1 MPQARR
7 TPRTRVQQSN
17 EPVSLAAASFLN
29 LPRMWLQVRGFREAS
44 FRLGYSHSAS
54 SSTLW
59 PPGDYPT
66 LRIAWDLEAWLQQ
79 ALVAE
84 PLTPALALRPADRAA
99 WQVIDDCA
107 LLNAYGWLSPS
118 FIERAIADLER
129 WLSAL
134 GREVHEPPGTGR
146 GPHLQVVLLAP
157 SSHYIHWGA
166 QLQHF
171 RKQEHQQR
179 QALEKAWNLL
189 KIGTSTGD
197 QAALR
202 AGKRRMAAIQRLVYP
217 RSVWWQLQ
225 QALLQHD
232 WKGARLDF
240 LDPAIDLDVP
250 EVPTWLVA
258 ADLYAAGL
266 VDGVYAPH
274 REALVL
280 ANAPGALLLLRNR
293 QKLLENDRFVSL
305 IDIIAGWPLDFGRY
319 GALACAISGLDPFCR
334 PHWSMARSGASS
346 MSFEEAMAR
355 AQSMLLGQPDNDSTA
370 PANEHVE
377 DERTALKCVT
387 FVISGSASMWSHTAP
402 MSGEHPRRHAF
413 ALESAA
419 LESSPVPGEKTVSA
433 NVPGTVTAES
443 YATLTPGQAP
453 DVAPEASRD
462 AADTFPTPTA
472 VTSFGETL
480 TGTRL
485 NESTPTR
492 AGCERWTADPVVTP
506 TSAGDASNQ
515 GKQQATSNKLGA
527 SSPVTTRSSVAE
539 TSRTNPEQ
547 EALRWHQHIWLPVI
561 DTPYLRRLSEQIL
574 GWRRAN
580 DTQGSLSLWFQ
591 HRRYTWQASQGRSLR
606 ATLSQLPH
614 WLQRVLVRAR
624 LTDKVPL
631 IQGLEKLVLPKAKS
645 SSEVSSAVLLW
656 PWALLL
662 LSLALGWFATDADH
676 WHDRVVWWVFPDSV
690 LGGETNAS
698 AWTNYLVKNWPPFLA
713 EQIAASEIM
722 NLILGVELP
731 GLHLAS
737 CLTLEV
743 YAQLRVAFT
752 ESYRSIRC
760 YLDEGTW
767 RALEALL
774 SETLKPV
781 QKQAPASE
789 HHAQHAL

>member
-1 MPQARR
+1 
-7 TPRTRVQQSN
+7 
-17 EPVSLAAASFLN
+17 
-29 LPRMWLQVRGFREAS
+29 
-44 FRLGYSHSAS
+44 
-54 SSTLW
+54 
-59 PPGDYPT
+59 
-66 LRIAWDLEAWLQQ
+66 
-79 ALVAE
+79 
-84 PLTPALALRPADRAA
+84 
-99 WQVIDDCA
+99 
-107 LLNAYGWLSPS
+107 
-118 FIERAIADLER
+118 
-129 WLSAL
+129 
-134 GREVHEPPGTGR
+134 
-146 GPHLQVVLLAP
+146 
-157 SSHYIHWGA
+157 
-166 QLQHF
+166 
-171 RKQEHQQR
+171 
-179 QALEKAWNLL
+179 
-189 KIGTSTGD
+189 
-197 QAALR
+197 
-202 AGKRRMAAIQRLVYP
+202 
-217 RSVWWQLQ
+217 
-225 QALLQHD
+225 
-232 WKGARLDF
+232 
-240 LDPAIDLDVP
+240 
-250 EVPTWLVA
+250 
-258 ADLYAAGL
+258 
-266 VDGVYAPH
+266 
-274 REALVL
+274 
-280 ANAPGALLLLRNR
+280 
-293 QKLLENDRFVSL
+293 
-305 IDIIAGWPLDFGRY
+305 
-319 GALACAISGLDPFCR
+319 
-334 PHWSMARSGASS
+334 
-346 MSFEEAMAR
+346 
-355 AQSMLLGQPDNDSTA
+355 
-370 PANEHVE
+370 
-377 DERTALKCVT
+377 
-387 FVISGSASMWSHTAP
+387 

-492 AGCERWTADPVVTP
+492 AGCERWTADPDVTP
-506 TSAGDASNQ
+506 TSAGDESNQ

-527 SSPVTTRSSVAE
+527 SSNVTTRSSVAE

-631 IQGLEKLVLPKAKS
+631 IQGLEKLVLPKAES
-645 SSEVSSAVLLW
+645 SSEVSTAVLLW

-676 WHDRVVWWVFPDSV
+676 WHDRVVWWVSPDSV

-760 YLDEGTW
+760 YLDDGTW

-789 HHAQHAL
+789 HHA